1 MPLESM
7 NIVLKRYYHTGKPK
21 TPEAARIQELWRM
34 TSNAYHNTV
43 AKNPRLLE
51 KIRDRFV
58 VAERDYDRAIAEG
71 LYSAQVEDLLYKQ
84 SPLLAMVEAFN
95 RIYRR
100 GLE

>member
-1 MPLESM
+1 MSLESM
-7 NIVLKRYYHTGKPK
+7 NTVLKRYYHTGKPK
-21 TPEAARIQELWRM
+21 TPEAARILERWK
-34 TSNAYHNTV
+34 TASNAFHNTV

-71 LYSAQVEDLLYKQ
+71 LYSTRVEDLLYKQ

-95 RIYRR
+95 RIYGR